1 MRKYGLF
8 TDIELDAIYRSVR
21 LDETTFGATQVGE
34 EILSLLRGLFERKRP
49 ANRIYQN

>member
-1 MRKYGLF
+1 MRKYELF

-34 EILSLLRGLFERKRP
+34 EILKDIEKEFNFKGRRSSVKGG
-49 ANRIYQN
+49 

>member
-8 TDIELDAIYRSVR
+8 TDIELDAIYQSVR

-34 EILSLLRGLFERKRP
+34 EILKDIEKELTKGRRSWGKGG
-49 ANRIYQN
+49 